1 MWMTIWL
8 QLKQQRV
15 SDEMISQEI
24 LEAEGENKNEKR
36 NCPKQITETEITKP
50 STSKVLEAIETL
62 VNFTVFAKNNQI
74 WGLEVKKNR
83 RFFLRHHS

>member
-24 LEAEGENKNEKR
+24 LEAEGANKNDQ
-36 NCPKQITETEITKP
+36 KQITETEITKP

-62 VNFTVFAKNNQI
+62 VNFTVFAKNHQI